1 MEPRIRFAKSS
12 DGVPIA
18 YWVIGDGP
26 TLVHMPWMPW
36 SHVQLEWHNPEMN
49 RWYSALSELC
59 TLVRYDVR
67 GTGLSGR
74 EHVDLGIEAQVK
86 DLKAVLDSLGAD
98 KVLLFA
104 QYHSGPAALTFAAH
118 HPERLL
124 GMVMWCTYAS
134 GEDYYAGRQVASIQ
148 SLMAD
153 WDLFTE
159 TGAHAFVGWNA
170 GSAAHELALLMREAV
185 APDVARR
192 FFIDMRS
199 VDCRDLLPRVRTP
212 TLVLHPRRLPL
223 VDIALARSIAAGIP
237 DARFVALEGDSLA
250 PTRVNLDAVLRAVR
264 EMLRGGPEPQAIA
277 AGHDRAARDGL
288 TPRELEVLRMV
299 AQGLSNREIAEAL
312 VLSPRTVERHV
323 ANIYAKANAGNR
335 AQITAYAIGNHLV

>member
-1 MEPRIRFAKSS
+1 MEPRVRFAKSS

-26 TLVHMPWMPW
+26 PLVHMPWMPW
-36 SHVQLEWHNPEMN
+36 SHIQLEWQNPEMN
-49 RWYSALSELC
+49 RWYSALSEVC

-74 EHVDLGIEAQVK
+74 EHIDLGIEVQVR
-86 DLKAVLDSLGAD
+86 DLEAVLDRLGEAR
-98 KVLLFA
+98 VVLFA
-104 QYHSGPAALTFAAH
+104 QYHSGPAALTFAAR

-134 GEDYYAGRQVASIQ
+134 GADYYAGLRVASIQ
-148 SLMAD
+148 SLMED

-185 APDVARR
+185 TPEVARR
-192 FFIDMRS
+192 FFVEMRS
-199 VDCRDLLPRVRTP
+199 ADCRGLLPQIKTP

-223 VDIALARSIAAGIP
+223 VDIALARAIAAGIP
-237 DARFVALEGDSLA
+237 DARFMALEGDSLA
-250 PTRVNLDAVLRAVR
+250 PTRVNLDAVLRAVQ
-264 EMLRGGPEPQAIA
+264 EMLQGGPAPQAVA
-277 AGHDRAARDGL
+277 AGQERASRDGL

-312 VLSPRTVERHV
+312 VLSSRTVERHV
-323 ANIYAKANAGNR
+323 ANIYAKANASNR
-335 AQITAYAIGNHLV
+335 AQITAYAISNHLV